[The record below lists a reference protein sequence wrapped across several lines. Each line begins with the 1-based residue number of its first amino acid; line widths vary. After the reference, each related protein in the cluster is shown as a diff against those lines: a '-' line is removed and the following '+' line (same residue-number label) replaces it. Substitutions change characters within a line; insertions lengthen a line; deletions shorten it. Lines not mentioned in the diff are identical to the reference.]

1 MPPTALHEV
10 PTAHASGVS
19 VKKLNGLQGGQ
30 MNGASA
36 DKSHEAA
43 DAAFPLEE
51 LSWTITK
58 NASIVSQYL
67 GSNGLPQPSFNSD
80 GPETVL
86 PGDSPQAIQ
95 QARQKL
101 IAASL
106 ELYQLAVGPSEF
118 LPNLATGVHLPSPQT
133 HIPGVLTVFSSNIS
147 PVLLGSAN
155 TKSSTSCL

>member
-10 PTAHASGVS
+10 PTARTNGVS

-30 MNGASA
+30 TNDSSVDESHGVVDSA
-36 DKSHEAA
+36 L
-43 DAAFPLEE
+43 PLEE

-67 GSNGLPQPSFNSD
+67 GSNGLPQPSFNGD

-118 LPNLATGVHLPSPQT
+118 LPNLATGVYLTSPQIYGT
-133 HIPGVLTVFSSNIS
+133 GVLMVFSSNIS
-147 PVLLGSAN
+147 PALLGSAN
-155 TKSSTSCL
+155 TKYST